1 MLGSVM
7 DEEEIDDAIAERCS
21 LLDLPMAL
29 TADDMETECSC
40 AERIRERRR
49 RLLELPMALELDEE
63 EIECTCVADKQRALE
78 LVLRFDFDEGGI
90 WPALFSAIL
99 SSSALA
105 SDPIIDEN
113 KYECPCVERK
123 RSFLELPM
131 GLISTEQEIECS
143 CRRAFFDL
151 PTEIRVMIYECLF
164 KPGEIVVIDP
174 TDLTCCNHRQRLVER
189 VGAPGFRCKRSLPF
203 LRTCRRVLHEA
214 GTILYGDN
222 TFHFPHQCR
231 ELSLLRFFRSISD
244 RNRSLIRKVKVEIH
258 VEADVRISK
267 VDWKLFSHVTAET
280 LAECGIPRAKFGLL
294 APLTSQAFSLYKV
307 FAEFA
312 LEGTGKTFS
321 IYMGVQ
327 GRSTFTGQTIAI
339 KCFLLNLVDLSSLME
354 MEHPGYAVD
363 RTGIYPEPKGIARVT
378 ETLDEVCVT
387 FPQDIIR
394 LSR

>member
-1 MLGSVM
+1 M
-7 DEEEIDDAIAERCS
+7 DDAIADRRRS

-29 TADDMETECSC
+29 ATDDIEAECSC
-40 AERIRERRR
+40 VERIRERRR

-63 EIECTCVADKQRALE
+63 EFECTCAADKQRALE
-78 LVLRFDFDEGGI
+78 LFIPFDFDERGI
-90 WPALFSAIL
+90 WPALFGAMR
-99 SSSALA
+99 SSSEPA
-105 SDPIIDEN
+105 SDLIIGET
-113 KYECPCVERK
+113 KYECLCVERR

-131 GLISTEQEIECS
+131 GLISAEQEIGCS

-164 KPGEIVVIDP
+164 KPGEIVIIDP
-174 TDLTCCNHRQRLVER
+174 TDFTCCNHRQRLVEL
-189 VGAPGFRCKRSLPF
+189 VGTPGFRCKRSLPF

-214 GTILYGDN
+214 GSILYGDN
-222 TFHFPHQCR
+222 IFHFPYQCR
-231 ELSLLRFFRSISD
+231 ELSLLKFFRGISA
-244 RNRSLIRKVKVEIH
+244 RNRSLVRKVKVEIH
-258 VEADVRISK
+258 VEADVRMSEM
-267 VDWKLFSHVTAET
+267 DWKLFSHVTPET

-307 FAEFA
+307 FAEIA

-321 IYMGVQ
+321 IYMGVKGQ
-327 GRSTFTGQTIAI
+327 STFTGQTIAM